1 MRFLYNGFTCPILI
15 ESGTQKIYLFI
26 EVLINALRQFNRS
39 EINLKEAKGLSLE
52 LSIMTCSTV
61 NKFVLTPVV
70 ISAAV
75 FAALSLPLAVLGK
88 KPIAIQ
94 LQQEPVF
101 QGQLR
106 DVATP
111 YLGLASAMSVG
122 AGIASVALTGWRF
135 SSRKSSQAEAQ
146 LLELE
151 QNLKAKEAQLE
162 ALKLSEARI
171 EASLLSGFVDEE
183 VTLEQALNTTATHQ
197 KAESVV
203 EALVITEQPLE
214 TQPVTPSSVTVQ
226 AAARQFPC
234 AQTFLGY
241 TQAKELVKPSLE
253 TKSPTPLEVEELH
266 TQLQQIMVQM
276 ASIQKTLSAKS
287 VEGSSEAQVPENAPG
302 MVSNSW
308 KSVQTVK

>member
-1 MRFLYNGFTCPILI
+1 
-15 ESGTQKIYLFI
+15 
-26 EVLINALRQFNRS
+26 
-39 EINLKEAKGLSLE
+39 
-52 LSIMTCSTV
+52 MTCSTV

-106 DVATP
+106 DIATP

-214 TQPVTPSSVTVQ
+214 TQPVTPSPVTVQ

-266 TQLQQIMVQM
+266 TQLQQIMAQM

-308 KSVQTVK
+308 KSLQTVN